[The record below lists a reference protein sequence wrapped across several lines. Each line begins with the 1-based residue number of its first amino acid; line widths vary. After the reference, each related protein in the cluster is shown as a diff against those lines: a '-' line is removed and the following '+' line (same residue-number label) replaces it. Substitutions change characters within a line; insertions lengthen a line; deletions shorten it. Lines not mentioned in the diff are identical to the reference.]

1 MMGEKIKQFFANH
14 SISTHSIAT
23 VIAALIGAFYSVPQ
37 FHDYVLMVYAHI
49 PKWGKDLI
57 ATGIALYMWYRSGR
71 ATQPAQAQKDQA
83 PPQAAQFNGQKIP

>member
-1 MMGEKIKQFFANH
+1 MMGEKIKQFFVNH

-71 ATQPAQAQKDQA
+71 AAQVA
-83 PPQAAQFNGQKIP
+83 PPTNEQKIP